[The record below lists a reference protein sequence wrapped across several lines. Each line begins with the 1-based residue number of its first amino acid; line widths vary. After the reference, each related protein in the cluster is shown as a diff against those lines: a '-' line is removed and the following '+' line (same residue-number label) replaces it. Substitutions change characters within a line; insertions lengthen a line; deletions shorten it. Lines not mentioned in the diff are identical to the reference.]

1 MTGGNSMEI
10 KDDIR
15 SFLKKFIGE
24 HEVNDDDNIFDKG
37 FVNSLFAMQLVSFIE
52 SEYDIALSNEDLD
65 ITNFSSINAIEALV
79 RLRMNGE

>member
-1 MTGGNSMEI
+1 MDI
-10 KDDIR
+10 KDDIKF
-15 SFLKKFIGE
+15 FLKKFIGE
-24 HEVNDDDNIFDKG
+24 HEVKDDDNIFDKG

-65 ITNFSSINAIEALV
+65 ITNFSSINAIETLV